1 MGVLTTNLLDRRTP
15 NYDGLASAV
24 VSLPPLASAGLTEA
38 AARGASLAFRTSQ
51 QDTSG
56 WFNTRRVGETT
67 AGSKVLIEEG
77 TDRIIGAHLLGA
89 SRRRGDQPLR
99 DGHSPAHSG
108 GGAEAGGLRLPDVR
122 LGHPVHGVSLASAA
136 PVLAV
141 AVGR

>member
-24 VSLPPLASAGLTEA
+24 FSLPPLASAGLTEA

-77 TDRIIGAHLLGA
+77 TDRIIGAHLLGLTPT
-89 SRRRGDQPLR
+89 R
-99 DGHSPAHSG
+99 
-108 GGAEAGGLRLPDVR
+108 
-122 LGHPVHGVSLASAA
+122 
-136 PVLAV
+136 
-141 AVGR
+141 